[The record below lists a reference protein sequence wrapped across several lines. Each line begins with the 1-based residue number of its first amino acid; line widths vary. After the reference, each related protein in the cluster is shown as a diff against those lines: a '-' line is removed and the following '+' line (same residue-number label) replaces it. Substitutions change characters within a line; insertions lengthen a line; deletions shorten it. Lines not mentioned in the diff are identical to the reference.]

1 MMPDGDRTCL
11 ISLDFTRQIENFF
24 LCCVGMTCPLPLLGW
39 SQDQTVGGGA
49 VGKDPSYGRFCIR
62 IQPFVLGADRPIGG
76 EWRMREVVTLSGL
89 HRSHSSI
96 QASRAL
102 HWYDTYQGYLS
113 KWMHHAMYLVCLI
126 RTHKT
131 ILRRVSFECC
141 NEWRIQG
148 RWQW

>member
-1 MMPDGDRTCL
+1 MAIEHASFPSILRDKSRIFSLLCGHDMPPNPTWLVPGSNR
-11 ISLDFTRQIENFF
+11 
-24 LCCVGMTCPLPLLGW
+24 
-39 SQDQTVGGGA
+39 GGGSG
-49 VGKDPSYGRFCIR
+49 GKDPSYGRFCIR
-62 IQPFVLGADRPIGG
+62 IQPFALGPDRPIGG

-89 HRSHSSI
+89 GWSHSSI

-102 HWYDTYQGYLS
+102 RWYDTYQWYLS
-113 KWMHHAMYLVCLI
+113 KCMHHAMYLVCLI

-148 RWQW
+148 R